1 MNVDEI
7 RHFLVIY
14 DVRAGKATVTEFE
27 DYDDAV
33 AAYEKIEKSNLGRD
47 DLDIVLL
54 GADSLDTIKRT
65 HSSYFT
71 TTEGGFEQL
80 LGDLLTSA

>member
-14 DVRAGKATVTEFE
+14 DVRAAKATVTEFD
-27 DYDDAV
+27 DYAT
-33 AAYEKIEKSNLGRD
+33 ALSAYESIEKENLGRD

-54 GADSLDTIKRT
+54 GADSLETVEKT
-65 HSSYFT
+65 HSSYFS

-80 LGDLLTSA
+80 LGDLLTNA

>member
-14 DVRAGKATVTEFE
+14 DVRAGSAKVREFE
-27 DYDDAV
+27 DYDAAV
-33 AAYEKIEKSNLGRD
+33 AAYEKIEKEHLGRD

-71 TTEGGFEQL
+71 TTERGFEQL
-80 LGDLLTSA
+80 LGDLLTSV

>member
-14 DVRAGKATVTEFE
+14 DVRAGNAKVREFE
-27 DYDDAV
+27 DYDAAV
-33 AAYEKIEKSNLGRD
+33 AAYEKIEKEQLGRD

-71 TTEGGFEQL
+71 TTERGFEQL
-80 LGDLLTSA
+80 LGDLLTSV

>member
-14 DVRAGKATVTEFE
+14 DVSIGKATVREFE
-27 DYDDAV
+27 DYDAALD
-33 AAYEKIEKSNLGRD
+33 AYEKVESESLGRS

-54 GADSLDTIKRT
+54 GADSLETIKKT
-65 HSSYFT
+65 HSSYFET
-71 TTEGGFEQL
+71 SEDGFEQFFKDRL
-80 LGDLLTSA
+80 VAA